1 MTEQEEEL
9 KMKKVHAGYLRA
21 ASVSVT
27 AAAVVLAGCASG
39 GGDTQSG
46 GKTGGEQTEILVA
59 AAASL
64 EYAFEEELIP
74 LFEEVHPGV
83 DSPGDL

>member
-27 AAAVVLAGCASG
+27 AAAVVWPAVLPGEETHRAGEKPAENRQRFWWRLQPAWNMLLRRS
-39 GGDTQSG
+39 
-46 GKTGGEQTEILVA
+46 
-59 AAASL
+59 
-64 EYAFEEELIP
+64 
-74 LFEEVHPGV
+74 
-83 DSPGDL
+83 